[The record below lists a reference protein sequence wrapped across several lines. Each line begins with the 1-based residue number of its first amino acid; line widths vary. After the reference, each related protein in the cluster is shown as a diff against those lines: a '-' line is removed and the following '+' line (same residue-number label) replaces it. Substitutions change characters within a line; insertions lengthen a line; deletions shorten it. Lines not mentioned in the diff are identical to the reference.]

1 MNIELVRG
9 ESFPIEFS
17 LKDES
22 GESIQ
27 ATEIVVTC
35 RKAPSKDSKI
45 LFQKK
50 LSENEITYDNGIY
63 TFNIEED
70 DTKDLEYGSYGYD
83 IKVSYND
90 LIEKFVGSITINKE
104 FNNEYSI
111 ES

>member
-35 RKAPSKDSKI
+35 RRTPYKESPI

-50 LSENEITYDNGIY
+50 LSENEITYDSGIY

-70 DTKDLEYGSYGYD
+70 DTKSLDYGTYGYD
-83 IKVSYND
+83 IKVSYSD
-90 LIEKFVGSITINKE
+90 LIEKFVGSITIKE
-104 FNNEYSI
+104 EYNNEYSI